1 MMFDAARALIIHT
14 TMHELYELHRCWLSI
29 NFRRL
34 RHNPARGRDIMNSS
48 NEARDGTADTQR
60 DWLSASTD
68 TQSSLL
74 YYVTNLRPNDAAVLT
89 KTTPRSCRLKA
100 ETLDEFSDK

>member
-48 NEARDGTADTQR
+48 NEARDGTPDTQS
-60 DWLSASTD
+60 DWLSSSTD
-68 TQSSLL
+68 TVITPVLRDKIATERRRSLDK
-74 YYVTNLRPNDAAVLT
+74 NH
-89 KTTPRSCRLKA
+89 TTILQIKSTDTGRIQ
-100 ETLDEFSDK
+100 